1 MKNEIKKYLENN
13 KKQTEKMLKKI
24 FGINSIV
31 EGIKE
36 EEQLKLELEKIC
48 HKEIDLIDWQIIEEN
63 YNSHK
68 GYIYV
73 KYITLQTLIT
83 QYLENKKL
91 YPYTNDLQEV
101 VNEY

>member
-48 HKEIDLIDWQIIEEN
+48 HKEIDLID
-63 YNSHK
+63 
-68 GYIYV
+68 
-73 KYITLQTLIT
+73 
-83 QYLENKKL
+83 
-91 YPYTNDLQEV
+91 
-101 VNEY
+101 